1 MPKIKD
7 TDYLFLS
14 TRIKSMERNLLN
26 GERLERM
33 LEARTPEDAA
43 KVLTECGWPDMPR
56 VNLDEL
62 DRVLTL
68 ERDNSRIAP
77 MSLIYPVDE
86 GRASSCRFT
95 FRLEKTE

>member
-33 LEARTPEDAA
+33 LEAKNAGGRGQGPH
-43 KVLTECGWPDMPR
+43 R
-56 VNLDEL
+56 V
-62 DRVLTL
+62 
-68 ERDNSRIAP
+68 
-77 MSLIYPVDE
+77 
-86 GRASSCRFT
+86 
-95 FRLEKTE
+95 RLARHAQSGSG